1 MQPERRAE
9 VTRRTKESEVSV
21 RLVLDGRARALVRTG
36 IGLLDHLLESLAV
49 HAGFDLE
56 LRAEGDLHVDPHHTM
71 EDVAIVLGQALAQAL
86 ASGPRPERFGD
97 ATVPMDESLASAAVD
112 CSGRG
117 VAVLNLDLP
126 GPGDDGV
133 PSSLFEHFLDSLARS
148 SGVNLHLAAGGR
160 DRHHVLEATFK
171 ALARALRQAVRVD
184 EGPGPRRTSTKE
196 LP

>member
-1 MQPERRAE
+1 MR
-9 VTRRTKESEVSV
+9 RRTRESEVSV
-21 RLVLDGRARALVRTG
+21 TLILDGQGQASVSTG

-49 HAGFDLE
+49 HAGFDLD
-56 LRAEGDLHVDPHHTM
+56 LQARGDTHVDPHHTM
-71 EDVAIVLGQALAQAL
+71 EDVAIALGTALAQAL
-86 ASGPRPERFGD
+86 GSGPPPERFGD

-126 GPGDDGV
+126 APGVEGI
-133 PSSLFEHFLDSLARS
+133 PSSLFEHFLDSLARA

-160 DRHHVLEATFK
+160 DLHHALEATFK
-171 ALARALRQAVRVD
+171 ALARALRQAVRVEPD
-184 EGPGPRRTSTKE
+184 RIARRASTKE